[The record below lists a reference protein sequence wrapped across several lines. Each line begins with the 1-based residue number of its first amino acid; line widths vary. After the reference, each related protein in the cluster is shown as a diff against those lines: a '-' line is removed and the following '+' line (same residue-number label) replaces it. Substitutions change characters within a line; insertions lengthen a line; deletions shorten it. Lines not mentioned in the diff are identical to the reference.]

1 MTKHSEAGK
10 GSGLRKMRDDDAYAK
25 GYDRIFGKRK
35 KEVEAERA
43 RENLR
48 HVVDP
53 VPEWEW
59 PKDSYTNN

>member
-1 MTKHSEAGK
+1 MSKHSEAGK
-10 GSGLRKMRDDDAYAK
+10 GSGPREMRDDDAYAK

-35 KEVEAERA
+35 KEAER
-43 RENLR
+43 RGENLR

-53 VPEWEW
+53 VPEWDW